1 MKSLAEKIKQGN
13 VILFVGAGVS
23 ATLGVPTWGE
33 LMNYLADSLRIDRDI
48 FKMYGDPL
56 QLAEYYKLKKGSI
69 GQLRSWMDVNWNIE
83 EKKIQDSSVYE
94 RILQLGIPIIYTT
107 NFDRCIEKAFDI
119 HKKAYIKITKV
130 EDISRIQKDTT
141 QIIKF
146 HGDFDSDDS
155 IVLTES
161 SYFDRMDFETPLDIK
176 LRSDILGKS
185 LLFIGYSLSDI
196 NMRYMLYKLNKIWQ
210 GNNNSLPPK
219 SYIFMTTP
227 NPIQEKIWESRNIV
241 PIVGENSNPSDSL
254 DEFLGELCDLVR
266 K

>member
-1 MKSLAEKIKQGN
+1 ML
-13 VILFVGAGVS
+13 L
-23 ATLGVPTWGE
+23 
-33 LMNYLADSLRIDRDI
+33 
-48 FKMYGDPL
+48 L
-56 QLAEYYKLKKGSI
+56 QYIRNTEHFY
-69 GQLRSWMDVNWNIE
+69 
-83 EKKIQDSSVYE
+83 
-94 RILQLGIPIIYTT
+94 
-107 NFDRCIEKAFDI
+107 IEKAFDI
-119 HKKAYIKITKV
+119 HKKAYIKITRV